1 MNREQTRCF
10 TVQKVLLVVMGVLLV
25 FVSVWSYITEQ
36 EHRDVTNLEFF
47 QSLDYE
53 DVLDVVVRT
62 LDRFPLQYAATLGQD
77 GDPQIRPIEF
87 KFETDGVLYFDTV
100 EFYTSYEEMK
110 AHPYIQI
117 CVCDPETR
125 TYLRLGG
132 RVNFTKDEDI
142 VSRCFAESPIL
153 TEQFGEARDMVVAY
167 YLTEVRA
174 EFRSFSRGLPQMR
187 YTLPN
192 PYDTQEVQ

>member
-25 FVSVWSYITEQ
+25 FVSARSYITEQ

-53 DVLDVVVRT
+53 DGLDVVVRT

-100 EFYTSYEEMK
+100 EFLSLI
-110 AHPYIQI
+110 HI
-117 CVCDPETR
+117 
-125 TYLRLGG
+125 
-132 RVNFTKDEDI
+132 
-142 VSRCFAESPIL
+142 
-153 TEQFGEARDMVVAY
+153 
-167 YLTEVRA
+167 
-174 EFRSFSRGLPQMR
+174 
-187 YTLPN
+187 
-192 PYDTQEVQ
+192 

>member
-25 FVSVWSYITEQ
+25 FVSAWSYITEK
-36 EHRDVTNLEFF
+36 EHRDMTNLEFF

-53 DVLDVVVRT
+53 DGLDVVVRT

-100 EFYTSYEEMK
+100 EFYTSYKELQDY
-110 AHPYIQI
+110 PYIQI

-174 EFRSFSRGLPQMR
+174 EFRSFSRGPPQMR